1 MEVVKQSLE
10 DGLEDAEIEGELRK
24 KWLELMKER
33 NDNVEK
39 ENEDAANGKLSN
51 TSASASMTVSLDN
64 SATSDI
70 GE

>member
-33 NDNVEK
+33 NENVEK
-39 ENEDAANGKLSN
+39 ENEDAAKGKLSN
-51 TSASASMTVSLDN
+51 ASASASMTVSLDN

>member
-1 MEVVKQSLE
+1 MEVVKQSIE

-33 NDNVEK
+33 NENVEK
-39 ENEDAANGKLSN
+39 ENEDDKKGKLSK
-51 TSASASMTVSLDN
+51 TDVSASMMVSLDN

>member
-33 NDNVEK
+33 NENVEK
-39 ENEDAANGKLSN
+39 ENDDVKNGKLSKAE
-51 TSASASMTVSLDN
+51 ASASMSVSLDN
-64 SATSDI
+64 STTSDI